1 MRTPRPVRL
10 VVGLIAGV
18 SALTALLP
26 AGRVEAHRYVES
38 YLYLDIGDRTLS
50 GRAELPYADIRTV
63 FGLGLEGSPDEI
75 YAELEANLGTLQDYV
90 DAETSIGSGGAV
102 WELEFD
108 GLELLDDE
116 SVGENGRGY
125 AILPYRV
132 VLDGPDVPPVID
144 VTFTPFLDEIANRKN
159 ITLIS
164 NDWKRGVVEEE
175 TNELV
180 IHTLDDPSGTIELGE
195 TDQWANFTRSID
207 LGLDHI
213 RTGPDHIFFVMVLLL
228 PSVLVLSAGSW
239 RPVDRFGSSLV
250 RVVVVATMFTI
261 AHSITFTLAGLD
273 LLPLP
278 PSKLVETLIALSI
291 AAAAIHNVRP
301 VLGHREWAIAFVF
314 GLFHGMGFAGL
325 VQELDI
331 SRSTQLVSLLGRN
344 VGIEIGQLIIIAITF
359 PTLFLL
365 RRTRVFRPVF
375 LVSSFALAVLSLTW
389 VYERIFEADAG
400 IGGIVDRVVLWPR
413 SLWAMVVVTAVAG
426 AVHLAERRR
435 NALLPV
441 HSAHEASESVS
452 ESNDD
457 ESDPALV

>member
-1 MRTPRPVRL
+1 MRTPRPARL
-10 VVGLIAGV
+10 VVGLFAGAASLV
-18 SALTALLP
+18 ALLP
-26 AGRVEAHRYVES
+26 AGTVEAHRYDES
-38 YLYLDIGDRTLS
+38 YLYLDVGDRSLS
-50 GRAELPYADIRTV
+50 GRVEMPYGDLRTV
-63 FGLGLEGSPDEI
+63 FGLTLEGSPDEI
-75 YAELEANLGTLQDYV
+75 HAELEANLTTLQEYA
-90 DAETSIGSGGAV
+90 DAETSIGSGGET

-108 GLELLDDE
+108 GLELLEE
-116 SVGENGRGY
+116 STVGENGRGY
-125 AILPYRV
+125 VILPYEV
-132 VLDGPDVPPVID
+132 VLGGIEVPPVID
-144 VTFTPFLDEIANRKN
+144 VTFTPFLEEIPNRDN

-164 NDWKRGVVEEE
+164 NDWKRGVVEQE

-180 IHTLDDPSGTIELGE
+180 THTLDDPSGTIELGE
-195 TDQWANFTRSID
+195 SNQWANFTRSID

-228 PSVLVLSAGSW
+228 PSVLVLSAGAW

-365 RRTRVFRPVF
+365 RRTRVFRPMFV
-375 LVSSFALAVLSLTW
+375 VSSLTLAALSLTW
-389 VYERIFEADAG
+389 VYERTTDSDAG

-413 SLWAMVVVTAVAG
+413 SFWAMVVVTMIAG
-426 AVHLAERRR
+426 GIHLVERRR

-441 HSAHEASESVS
+441 HSAHESSETAT
-452 ESNDD
+452 ESTED
-457 ESDPALV
+457 EADPALV